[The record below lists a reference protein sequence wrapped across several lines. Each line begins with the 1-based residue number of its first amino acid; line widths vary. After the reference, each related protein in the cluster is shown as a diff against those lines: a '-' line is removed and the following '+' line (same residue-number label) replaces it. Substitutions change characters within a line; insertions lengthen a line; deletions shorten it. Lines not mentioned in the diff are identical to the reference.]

1 MLPLPVDYTQ
11 LKFAIDWLNQLECQM
26 LIIPFMKTSEQKAIR
41 RRQAGENIWFESTA
55 AGELPISPVGAFSYS
70 VVEDEQTVGQRMLDE
85 LIDYSKTV
93 EKDIVIVLLGGRGAQ
108 AMYKIIAE
116 LAKTDAIDG
125 LLGRLHVF
133 TQDALAPMSAGNGL
147 SFVRDFERLLG
158 DDFFRKIKSFTSMQ
172 TTGGNMESDLVS
184 YLEKIESLG
193 GIDIFFLGL
202 GPEADAASHLCYIK
216 PNSGARFN
224 DLAGM
229 IPISESILE
238 HHISKFKAGGSAIS
252 ETDETECRN
261 ATHILTLGPAMIL
274 GAKKIV
280 QSIVDA
286 STAPAKCES
295 FRRLLNTQFS
305 ANESERERQL
315 DENPGLWIRL
325 HPNVA
330 SFVLPDLIG
339 V

>member
-1 MLPLPVDYTQ
+1 
-11 LKFAIDWLNQLECQM
+11 
-26 LIIPFMKTSEQKAIR
+26 MKTSEQKAVR
-41 RRQAGENIWFESTA
+41 RREAGENIWFEGTSSV
-55 AGELPISPVGAFSYS
+55 GLPISPTEPFSYT
-70 VVEDEQTVGQRMLDE
+70 VLKDEKAVGERMLDE
-85 LIDYSKTV
+85 LIEYSKTAHG
-93 EKDIVIVLLGGRGAQ
+93 DIVIVLLGGRGAQ

-116 LAKTDAIDG
+116 LAKTGGIDG

-133 TQDALAPMSAGNGL
+133 TQDALAPMNAGNRL

-172 TTGGNMESDLVS
+172 TTGDDVESTLIS
-184 YLEKIESLG
+184 YVQKIESLG

-202 GPEADAASHLCYIK
+202 GPETNAASHLCYIK

-229 IPISESILE
+229 IPISESILD
-238 HHISKFKAGGSAIS
+238 HHISKFKAGGSVIS
-252 ETDETECRN
+252 EADEAECRN

-274 GAKKIV
+274 RAKKIV

-286 STAPAKCES
+286 STAPAKRES
-295 FRRLLNTQFS
+295 FRRLLDTQFS
-305 ANESERERQL
+305 ADEGERERQL

-339 V
+339 VDV